1 MRGRSHARKGQR
13 EIFPECLISRACFT
27 VVLAECLPR
36 RLQGINLH
44 DKLLHSYFFLNK
56 SLCLIWSLQS
66 NAQIQ
71 IASYSRDYQGKR
83 FSQESRLHVVLLS
96 QHIPVSYR
104 QVSMSSRVEVFLCW
118 MCQISCFFFPLNF
131 VLTMKSWT
139 QNRSLNMALILGLG
153 KRPQPQSNTLILARF
168 NFIFS
173 DHDFIQEQ
181 ENRLLLM
188 CKRTMAL
195 PVGRCGKFLLVVFCL
210 ICDLRWVI
218 CEKSGDVMF
227 SALEFGGIAVGSL
240 CSHEICFLLKRDV
253 YNGHLSTSIDRNY
266 SNSTTGFDRTGPA

>member
-36 RLQGINLH
+36 RLLGINLH

-66 NAQIQ
+66 YAPIQ

-83 FSQESRLHVVLLS
+83 FSQESRLHVALLS

-131 VLTMKSWT
+131 VLTMKS
-139 QNRSLNMALILGLG
+139 
-153 KRPQPQSNTLILARF
+153 
-168 NFIFS
+168 
-173 DHDFIQEQ
+173 
-181 ENRLLLM
+181 
-188 CKRTMAL
+188 
-195 PVGRCGKFLLVVFCL
+195 
-210 ICDLRWVI
+210 
-218 CEKSGDVMF
+218 
-227 SALEFGGIAVGSL
+227 
-240 CSHEICFLLKRDV
+240 
-253 YNGHLSTSIDRNY
+253 
-266 SNSTTGFDRTGPA
+266 